1 MCKQHSHLC
10 FAGFSRNI
18 ALVHWILHCLAWI
31 LHMKKG
37 GCKLKSAL
45 HMAQEYCLLEGAP
58 YHLEEGGFLLK
69 GILHFSEDSS
79 IVFRGIEKHC
89 TFSKEECNWMKH
101 CFFTNRGHFIVA
113 FNNILHFR
121 TGMHYHVKVM
131 LNIMD
136 TCFPSREG
144 SISLF
149 RPPASFRQKTW
160 YFARDRGRVQATIF
174 MISRRTYI

>member
-1 MCKQHSHLC
+1 MQL
-10 FAGFSRNI
+10 N
-18 ALVHWILHCLAWI
+18 
-31 LHMKKG
+31 
-37 GCKLKSAL
+37 
-45 HMAQEYCLLEGAP
+45 E
-58 YHLEEGGFLLK
+58 
-69 GILHFSEDSS
+69 
-79 IVFRGIEKHC
+79 
-89 TFSKEECNWMKH
+89 T
-101 CFFTNRGHFIVA
+101 CFFTNRGHCIVE

-131 LNIMD
+131 LNITD

-174 MISRRTYI
+174 MISRRTYIWFNIRIPELCVLTISGLCLLPLMYLFNCIQLNKNNIIHKVTLQQEIWIWLCMGIAWS